1 MATSIFVRSPYI
13 VSKTSSVG
21 NVVKAELYI
30 YNNPSSV
37 PSSPTYTLSKVIPSS
52 VATTAHFDIS
62 PYCREYISF
71 QKFTSASVET
81 AAGND
86 EYCNI
91 QVKVYVNEVLDSTT
105 DYVAF
110 DGFGYYEQGYN
121 PSLGDTSGITDSAV
135 FLDEGTYYVKETGN
149 GGGIYFHNVS
159 GSLTNAVYNSTDSI
173 SLNNGVKFVPYV
185 HPSHVGVTNVVEIY
199 EGGFPVR
206 TYTFEPICEP
216 KYTPLV
222 CDFINQYG
230 VWQQIIFFKA
240 SERNFVA
247 TGTEYNLMPSS
258 INYDIYENR
267 RQVFNRNAKKSITAN
282 TGFVPE
288 SYSNVM
294 KAMLLS
300 EKIMLDNEPV
310 KLRTQNVK
318 LQEHINDK
326 LINYRVEFE
335 YSHNQLNYV
344 I

>member
-13 VSKTSSVG
+13 VSKTATVSD
-21 NVVKAELYI
+21 VVKAELYL
-30 YNNPSSV
+30 YNNPASV
-37 PSSPTYTLSKVIPSS
+37 PGTPTYTLSKVIPSS
-52 VATTAHFDIS
+52 IADTAYFDVS

-81 AAGND
+81 AAGNS
-86 EYCNI
+86 EYVNLRVI
-91 QVKVYVNEVLDSTT
+91 IYVNEVQELTT

-121 PSLGDTSGITDSAV
+121 PSLGDTSGITDSHI
-135 FLDEGTYYVKETGN
+135 FLDEATYYVQETGN
-149 GGGIYFHNVS
+149 GGGIYYHNVS
-159 GSLTNAVYNSTDSI
+159 GSLTVAVYNNTDAI
-173 SLNNGVKFVPYV
+173 SLNNGVNFVPYI
-185 HPSHVGVTNVVEIY
+185 HPSHIGVTNQVDIY
-199 EGGFPVR
+199 EAGAPVR
-206 TYTFEPICEP
+206 TYYFEPICEP
-216 KYTPLV
+216 KYTPIV

-240 SERNFVA
+240 SQSNFEA
-247 TGTEYNLMPSS
+247 TGTEYHFMPEN

-267 RQVFNRNAKKSITAN
+267 RQVFNRNAIKSITCN

-288 SYSNVM
+288 SYKNVM

-300 EKIMLDNEPV
+300 EKIMLNDEPV
-310 KLRTQNVK
+310 KLRTQNVL
-318 LQEHINDK
+318 LQEHINEK